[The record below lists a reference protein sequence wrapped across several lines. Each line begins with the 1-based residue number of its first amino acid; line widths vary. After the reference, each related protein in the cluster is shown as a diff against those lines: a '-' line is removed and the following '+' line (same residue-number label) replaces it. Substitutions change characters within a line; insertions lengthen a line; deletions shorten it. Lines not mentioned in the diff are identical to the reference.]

1 MNIGE
6 LLRRSRL
13 IKGYTQEEMAR
24 RMHMSRENVS
34 KLERGRIELKFI
46 DAIRWFQ
53 ITDMPQV
60 TAALICGVDPTVL
73 QDFISQI
80 TSFSQLIGAFIKWG
94 F

>member
-1 MNIGE
+1 M
-6 LLRRSRL
+6 L
-13 IKGYTQEEMAR
+13 KGYTQEQMAQK
-24 RMHMSRENVS
+24 MHMSRENIS
-34 KLERGRIELKFI
+34 KLERGRIDIRFA

-53 ITDMPQV
+53 ITELPQA